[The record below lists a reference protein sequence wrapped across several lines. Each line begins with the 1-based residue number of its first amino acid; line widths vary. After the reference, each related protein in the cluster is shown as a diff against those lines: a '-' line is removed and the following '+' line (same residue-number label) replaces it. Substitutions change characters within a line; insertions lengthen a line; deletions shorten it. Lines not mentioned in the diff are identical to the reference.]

1 MRFRTPALFATLL
14 SITAWPVAAS
24 SCLAEDP
31 PKPANAAPQAPPA
44 QPPAEDHER
53 VLKALAEAWPERPE
67 WLDMFADILNGSQ
80 LGPNDGWFR
89 RAVSSTRFDWKW
101 ACGKFDSD
109 TDGVIVRK
117 EFPGTDADFARL
129 DRNGD
134 KVLTSADFDFSEHAL
149 VPTPGMAF
157 FRMLDRDGNGK
168 LTDKELSAFFDR
180 ADSDDLGFLSLS
192 DVKKA
197 FDPKKPAPVTLKAGE
212 KPKAPPGP
220 TKETLIRGLFS
231 QEIGSLKPG
240 PAVGEKAR
248 DFTLKTAEGKDEV
261 TLSKLIGPK
270 PVVLVFGNFTC
281 GPFRMQAGN
290 VEKLYRKYRD
300 RAHFVMVYVREAHPT
315 DGWKM
320 ESNEM
325 VDVSLPQPLTYD
337 ERAKV
342 AQICG
347 DRLALGFPMVVDTID
362 DAVGSFYSG
371 MPSRLYLI
379 DGEGKVAFKNGRGP
393 FGFKPDE
400 LEHSLLLML
409 NDKPEA
415 AK

>member
-1 MRFRTPALFATLL
+1 MKSRTSTFVARLL
-14 SITAWPVAAS
+14 SIIAWSVATVS
-24 SCLAEDP
+24 SMAQDS
-31 PKPANAAPQAPPA
+31 PKPANAAPSAQPAQAPA
-44 QPPAEDHER
+44 DDHDV
-53 VLKALAEAWPERPE
+53 VLKALAEAWPDRPE

-101 ACGKFDSD
+101 ACAKFDTD

-117 EFPGTDADFARL
+117 EFTGTDADFARL

-134 KVLTSADFDFSEHAL
+134 KVLTSADFDFTEHSL

-168 LTDKELSAFFDR
+168 LTEKELSAFFDR

-192 DVKKA
+192 DVKKV
-197 FDPKKPAPVTLKAGE
+197 FDPKKPAPVVLKAGE
-212 KPKAPPGP
+212 KPRAPTGP
-220 TKETLIRGLFS
+220 TKETLIRGLFT

-300 RAHFVMVYVREAHPT
+300 RAHFVMIYVREAHPT

-325 VDVSLPQPLTYD
+325 VDVSLPQPATYD

-342 AQICG
+342 AKICG

-362 DAVGSFYSG
+362 DTVGSEYSG

-400 LEHSLLLML
+400 LEHSLMLML
-409 NDKPEA
+409 NDKSGS

>member
-1 MRFRTPALFATLL
+1 MTFSATLL
-14 SITAWPVAAS
+14 SIAGWSMMAGSA
-24 SCLAEDP
+24 LAQAP
-31 PKPANAAPQAPPA
+31 PKPATAPPSAQPAQAPA
-44 QPPAEDHER
+44 DDHEV

-101 ACGKFDSD
+101 ACGKYDAD
-109 TDGVIVRK
+109 ADGVIARK
-117 EFPGTDADFARL
+117 EFTGSDADFARL

-134 KVLTSADFDFSEHAL
+134 KVLTSADFDFSDHAL

-168 LTDKELSAFFDR
+168 LTEKELSAFFDR

-192 DVKKA
+192 DVKKV
-197 FDPKKPAPVTLKAGE
+197 FDPKKPAPVALKAGD
-212 KPKAPPGP
+212 KPKPPPGP
-220 TKETLIRGLFS
+220 TKETLIRGLFT

-240 PAVGEKAR
+240 PALGEKAR
-248 DFTLKTAEGKDEV
+248 DFTLKTADGKGEV
-261 TLSKLIGPK
+261 NLSKLLGPK

-300 RAHFVMVYVREAHPT
+300 RANFVMIYVREAHPT

-325 VDVSLPQPLTYD
+325 VDVSLPQPATYD

-342 AQICG
+342 AQLCG

-362 DAVGSFYSG
+362 DAVGSYYSG

-409 NDKPEA
+409 NDDA
-415 AK
+415 ATASRK